1 MGYKSEP
8 TIPKR
13 KLLNVAKNMYR
24 DYREA
29 AQAAEM
35 KKMVHAMNE
44 LDYF

>member
-29 AQAAEM
+29 AEM